1 MERTIRAFIENEP
14 EVMMRVTALLKRKG
28 FNMRK
33 IVMEA
38 DDLQA
43 GAWLNITL
51 MDGVPTF
58 DKALN
63 TVIGVIDVHRV
74 EEIL

>member
-14 EVMMRVTALLKRKG
+14 EVMMRITALLKRKG

-38 DDLQA
+38 DDLHA

-51 MDGVPTF
+51 ADGVMGF
-58 DKALN
+58 DKAMN
-63 TVIGVIDVHRV
+63 TVTGVIDVHKV
-74 EEIL
+74 EEI

>member
-38 DDLQA
+38 DDLHA

-51 MDGVPTF
+51 ADGVPTF

-63 TVIGVIDVHRV
+63 TVIGVIDVHKV
-74 EEIL
+74 EEI

>member
-38 DDLQA
+38 DDFSK

-51 MDGVPTF
+51 ADGVPAF
-58 DKALN
+58 DKAMN
-63 TVIGVIDVHRV
+63 TVTGVIDVHRV
-74 EEIL
+74 EEI